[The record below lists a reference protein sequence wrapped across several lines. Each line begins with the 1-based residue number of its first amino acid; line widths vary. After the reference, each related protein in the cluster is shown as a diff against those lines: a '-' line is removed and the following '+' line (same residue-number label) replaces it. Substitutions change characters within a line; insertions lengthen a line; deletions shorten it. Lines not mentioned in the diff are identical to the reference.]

1 MSQILS
7 DVEEEKRPM
16 ESILG
21 IDDLSRM
28 ARVFVSLAWEED
40 ETGKPQMVLKQING
54 ISWYGERIQE
64 LLSNQN
70 SSEADSKSDLNEQVL
85 ELTVEG
91 E

>member
-1 MSQILS
+1 
-7 DVEEEKRPM
+7 
-16 ESILG
+16 
-21 IDDLSRM
+21 M